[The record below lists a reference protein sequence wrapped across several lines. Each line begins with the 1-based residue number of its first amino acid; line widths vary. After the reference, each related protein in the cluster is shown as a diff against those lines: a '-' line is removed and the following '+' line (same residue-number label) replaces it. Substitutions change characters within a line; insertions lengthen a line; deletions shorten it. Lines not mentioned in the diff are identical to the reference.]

1 MSWGIISD
9 HLSSLSSLSLENE
22 SFCCLFTHILLF
34 WIEYKIVCRGCGTG
48 DIQLFSSIKS
58 IVCKIRSVQLLVE
71 LDLDFI
77 IVKYSYSPT
86 HTSHSSNSRLL
97 LLIIQCQACGAER
110 KIVVQTVFLVTPTL
124 LDSRLGL
131 LSFPFTLFLL
141 KANASL
147 YLSQTLA

>member
-1 MSWGIISD
+1 MDISETFLCILFHSWLNPQMQNPWIHRADGILMSWGIISD

-97 LLIIQCQACGAER
+97 LLII
-110 KIVVQTVFLVTPTL
+110 
-124 LDSRLGL
+124 
-131 LSFPFTLFLL
+131 
-141 KANASL
+141 
-147 YLSQTLA
+147 